1 MLNSPLEF
9 VTTLNAYAVAFVIKI
24 EKKFQDGSNLE
35 PASIGVGVGVGVV
48 LAAPW
53 LMAFIYAGILALGV
67 GVARRTEALA
77 LVHHEPVIVNISEP
91 NMVSMFHP
99 FFFSFSFCF
108 MSVPEG

>member
-1 MLNSPLEF
+1 MLNSPFEF
-9 VTTLNAYAVAFVIKI
+9 VTAPNAYAVAFVIKI

-35 PASIGVGVGVGVV
+35 PLAPSIGVGVGVGVV

-53 LMAFIYAGILALGV
+53 PMAFIYAGILALGV
-67 GVARRTEALA
+67 GVVSTA

-99 FFFSFSFCF
+99 LFLFCF
-108 MSVPEG
+108 LFYVRT